1 MEKYKNNKETK
12 GIILAAGRASR
23 LFPITYAVNK
33 QLLAIYDKP
42 MVYYPLSVLMLAKIK
57 DILII
62 TRKEDLKL
70 FKALLGNGN
79 NLGIKIS
86 YAIQKKP
93 KGIADA
99 FVIGKKFIGDSNCVL
114 ILGDNIFYGENFSIK
129 LRNAKSRNNGATVFS
144 YVVHDPERYGVVELD
159 SNGLAKRIVE
169 KPKKPKSNL
178 AVTGLYFYDNK
189 VVDIARSLKP
199 SKRGE
204 LEITDVN
211 KVYLK
216 KKQLYVET
224 FGRGFAWLDT
234 GTPES
239 LLAANNF
246 IGTVEQRQ
254 GLKVACLEEI
264 AFNNEWI
271 SKSQLNKLKDMTSSG
286 PYKDYLIKILKK

>member
-1 MEKYKNNKETK
+1 MVEKNKTK
-12 GIILAAGRASR
+12 AIILAAGRASR

-42 MVYYPLSVLMLAKIK
+42 MIYYPLSVLMLAQIK

-62 TRKEDLKL
+62 TKKYDLKS
-70 FKALLGNGN
+70 FKALFGNGEH
-79 NLGIKIS
+79 LGMKIS

-99 FVIGKKFIGDSNCVL
+99 FIIGKKFIGDSNCVL
-114 ILGDNIFYGENFSIK
+114 ILGDNIFYGENFRTK
-129 LRNAKSRNNGATVFS
+129 LLKAKYRNDGATIFS
-144 YVVHDPERYGVVELD
+144 YPVHDPQRYGVVELD
-159 SNGLAKRIVE
+159 LNGKAKKIDE

-178 AVTGLYFYDNK
+178 AVTGLYFYDNE
-189 VVDIARSLKP
+189 VINIAKSLKP

-216 KKQLYVET
+216 KKKLYVES

-239 LLAANNF
+239 LLTANNF
-246 IGTVEQRQ
+246 IGTIEQRQ

-264 AFNNEWI
+264 AFNNKWI
-271 SKSQLNKLKDMTSSG
+271 SKGQLKKLKDVISSG
-286 PYKDYLIKILKK
+286 PYKDYLIKILKQ